1 MDWIYIDPSR
11 SNDAKAKFLCSKIVY
26 PMFLIIWNTILK
38 IRCYTSKT
46 PLLDISAG
54 ILELQNVKT
63 IHIVALENDVE
74 TTMELHK
81 DYTGTIE
88 VKTINLLKDKTETLI
103 STGTRNP
110 ILQTTACLN
119 GIYMNQQCH
128 NEIRG
133 FDEVARFYTL
143 NKLHKHSH
151 LYTSVTLIS
160 FLEEFLRSKTVFLT
174 VNRN

>member
-1 MDWIYIDPSR
+1 
-11 SNDAKAKFLCSKIVY
+11 
-26 PMFLIIWNTILK
+26 
-38 IRCYTSKT
+38 
-46 PLLDISAG
+46 
-54 ILELQNVKT
+54 
-63 IHIVALENDVE
+63 
-74 TTMELHK
+74 MELHK

-160 FLEEFLRSKTVFLT
+160 FPGRIFEIENCIPYSKQELKTYLQKNKKRQTSQLEIFQTQ
-174 VNRN
+174 